1 MKNFLYAILS
11 IVLLAG
17 PQLVS
22 AQAGQ
27 PTTGIGK
34 VYQSANQSGLSSS
47 PIYSIIAITMYW
59 LLAIL
64 GFIAIV
70 GFVIAGLL
78 YLTAAGDE
86 GQIDRAKEAT
96 KYSII
101 GIIVALIGFVV
112 IRAADNLLNAR
123 FF

>member
-1 MKNFLYAILS
+1 MKKIFFSLFSALLLS
-11 IVLLAG
+11 VPVVALAQTG
-17 PQLVS
+17 MQRLNAS
-22 AQAGQ
+22 A
-27 PTTGIGK
+27 
-34 VYQSANQSGLSSS
+34 SQSGLSSS
-47 PIYSIIAITMYW
+47 PIYSIIGVLMYW

-112 IRAADNLLNAR
+112 IQAADNFLNAS